1 MTAELRKGRRI
12 FLATLGVIG
21 VGAYVY
27 AFLFE
32 TPGQVSNL
40 GIVALA
46 AGNACLLV
54 IVSYVLVQ
62 WYQRRFSSSGKIV
75 AVKEDRNGT

>member
-1 MTAELRKGRRI
+1 MTAERRKGGWI

-32 TPGQVSNL
+32 TPGQVSSL

-46 AGNACLLV
+46 AGNVCLLV

-62 WYQRRFSSSGKIV
+62 WYHRRFSSSGRIG
-75 AVKEDRNGT
+75 AVKKG